1 MLLLGLLLPHVAVVT
16 AMAGCR
22 SDRDKDHRLRQNCTA
37 VGFSDLPPGVD
48 PETQVLLFPANRF
61 STLSWT
67 SFRIFSNIYEI
78 DLTDNK
84 VPEVTRT
91 TTEVLPTLGVLRLGS
106 NRLTALPD
114 GSFTACPALMELY
127 LENNSIASLSD
138 GSFSGLNKLE
148 ILDLTSNQISVLP
161 ALMMRPLVAIETLYL
176 EVNQIQVV
184 PDDWFSPTEE
194 VLYLYLSANPW
205 LCSCSLGYLRRY
217 MNKYKQNFNVR
228 DGRDIKSTP
237 DSVVCH
243 SPERHRFQPLI
254 SIEESD
260 LCPAEPVHRGDFLL
274 VVTEGVPPITATTP
288 PPHSAPPS
296 PAETTV
302 WPTAPPLQVVTWIWF
317 YNFTRF
323 HVWSH
328 FSESVRTGEV
338 LQVTPGGTVTPPEVQ
353 TWSRNPTTPTF
364 TTPTS
369 TTPTITTPT
378 SRSPTITTP
387 TSRSPTSRSS
397 TTRTS
402 TVPAPPFRTTAA
414 APIGAAPGAGRRGGV
429 SVRLASAAAAG
440 VFCVWLFAGCLL
452 LCTVSVACTLLTVV
466 KMVMWYRGVYTPLT
480 AARRG
485 GHEERV
491 LLRQIGI
498 MGGAGGVGGV
508 RALYRSVLFIH
519 RDAPEGGASCDQME
533 GGAIGG
539 VGGEEAGLYRKTL
552 FRLLSKEEEV
562 QGWREV
568 MEECRMPPQEG
579 GGRVGEPREGGG
591 ASRKRY
597 SVILREEREGCR
609 GGREELDWVV
619 GGWEVN
625 RGRAEEGEGLRS
637 SWGDWLVNYLPSM
650 PWEVTTPPQTK

>member
-402 TVPAPPFRTTAA
+402 T
-414 APIGAAPGAGRRGGV
+414 I
-429 SVRLASAAAAG
+429 
-440 VFCVWLFAGCLL
+440 C
-452 LCTVSVACTLLTVV
+452 
-466 KMVMWYRGVYTPLT
+466 
-480 AARRG
+480 
-485 GHEERV
+485 
-491 LLRQIGI
+491 
-498 MGGAGGVGGV
+498 
-508 RALYRSVLFIH
+508 
-519 RDAPEGGASCDQME
+519 
-533 GGAIGG
+533 
-539 VGGEEAGLYRKTL
+539 
-552 FRLLSKEEEV
+552 
-562 QGWREV
+562 
-568 MEECRMPPQEG
+568 
-579 GGRVGEPREGGG
+579 
-591 ASRKRY
+591 
-597 SVILREEREGCR
+597 
-609 GGREELDWVV
+609 
-619 GGWEVN
+619 
-625 RGRAEEGEGLRS
+625 
-637 SWGDWLVNYLPSM
+637 
-650 PWEVTTPPQTK
+650 